1 MSFFEQIAYL
11 IKNYYKTFLS
21 GLGITILLAVVG
33 TFVGLILGMILA
45 LGRNLKPNKNDNVFI
60 KILKIICSKLCL
72 IYIEVFRGTPMMV
85 QALIIFFG
93 GYALGISWNPII
105 CGLVIISLNTA
116 AYMAEI
122 VRSGINSVDNGQI
135 EAARSLGMTHLQT
148 MFHIVW
154 PQALKNAIP
163 TIGNELIVNIKDS
176 SVLNIITVSELFM
189 AGKIAATTYM
199 TVASY
204 TIVALIY
211 LALTLVSSLLLKIL
225 EKHMDKDTVRAGKKL
240 KMEVVTYDD

>member
-1 MSFFEQIAYL
+1 MSFFEQIGYL

-135 EAARSLGMTHLQT
+135 EAARSLGTPVEKYQFL
-148 MFHIVW
+148 
-154 PQALKNAIP
+154 
-163 TIGNELIVNIKDS
+163 TISLSGILCGLGNVIWVGNNIWVREK
-176 SVLNIITVSELFM
+176 
-189 AGKIAATTYM
+189 
-199 TVASY
+199 
-204 TIVALIY
+204 Y
-211 LALTLVSSLLLKIL
+211 L
-225 EKHMDKDTVRAGKKL
+225 G
-240 KMEVVTYDD
+240 

>member
-1 MSFFEQIAYL
+1 MSFFEQIGYL

-21 GLGITILLAVVG
+21 GLGVTILLAVVG

-116 AYMAEI
+116 AYMGEI
-122 VRSGINSVDNGQI
+122 VKSGLNGVDQGQV
-135 EAARSLGMTHLQT
+135 EGAKSLGMKSSTTSLK
-148 MFHIVW
+148 IIL
-154 PQALKNAIP
+154 PQALRNALP

-176 SVLNIITVSELFM
+176 SVLNVIGVTELYKQINLI
-189 AGKIAATTYM
+189 AGKTYAFIECY
-199 TVASY
+199 V
-204 TIVALIY
+204 I
-211 LALTLVSSLLLKIL
+211 LALVYLLLTLIASFALKL
-225 EKHMDKDTVRAGKKL
+225 VEKKL
-240 KMEVVTYDD
+240 DGEKISINPFRFMRKKTL